1 MLYTMGILAYPSN
14 VIEQIMTIQN
24 NISDVKARIE
34 QAAKECHRSSQDI
47 TLLAVSKTKP
57 CEAILDAIEAG
68 QRQFGENYVQEGV
81 EKIQFFADRQD
92 LVWHF
97 IGPLQSNK
105 SRLVAE
111 HFDWF
116 HTLDRTKIAQRL
128 NDQRPSDKAQ
138 LNVLIQI
145 NISDENSKSG
155 IQIAQL
161 DELAQQ
167 VSQMPNLILRGL
179 MTIPAPETNYEH
191 QCEAFRKME
200 QAYKHLQMH
209 YSSVDTLSMGMTDDM
224 AAAIHCGSTLVR
236 IGTAIFGARDYNTSS

>member
-1 MLYTMGILAYPSN
+1 
-14 VIEQIMTIQN
+14 MTIQKN
-24 NISDVKARIE
+24 LSDVTERIHL
-34 QAAKECHRSSQDI
+34 AATECHRSPQDI

-57 CEAILDAIEAG
+57 CEAIMEAIEAG

-81 EKIQFFADRQD
+81 EKIQHFAERTD

-116 HTLDRTKIAQRL
+116 HTLDRAKIAQRL
-128 NDQRPSDKAQ
+128 NEQRPQNKAP

-155 IQIAQL
+155 ITLEEVNELAAQVAQL
-161 DELAQQ
+161 
-167 VSQMPNLILRGL
+167 PNLVLRGL
-179 MTIPAPETNYEH
+179 MTIPAPETDYER
-191 QCEAFRKME
+191 QCAAFLQME
-200 QAYKHLQMH
+200 QAFEQLKANYPT
-209 YSSVDTLSMGMTDDM
+209 VDTLSMGMTDDM
-224 AAAIHCGSTLVR
+224 RAAIHCGSTLVR
-236 IGTAIFGARDYNTSS
+236 IGTAIFGARQYHN

>member
-1 MLYTMGILAYPSN
+1 
-14 VIEQIMTIQN
+14 MTIQN

-34 QAAKECHRSSQDI
+34 QAAEECHRSSQDI

-81 EKIQFFADRQD
+81 EKIQFFANRAD

-116 HTLDRTKIAQRL
+116 HTLDRAKIAQRL
-128 NDQRPSDKAQ
+128 NDQRPSDKAP

-155 IQIAQL
+155 IQLAQL
-161 DELAQQ
+161 DELAEQI
-167 VSQMPNLILRGL
+167 SQMPNLILRGL
-179 MTIPAPETNYEH
+179 MTIPAPETHYER

-200 QAYKHLQMH
+200 QAYKHLQTH

-236 IGTAIFGARDYNTSS
+236 IGTAIFGARNYNTSS

>member
-1 MLYTMGILAYPSN
+1 
-14 VIEQIMTIQN
+14 MTIQKN
-24 NISDVKARIE
+24 LSDVTERIHL
-34 QAAKECHRSSQDI
+34 AATECHRSPQDI

-57 CEAILDAIEAG
+57 CEAILEAIEAG

-81 EKIQFFADRQD
+81 EKIQHFAERTD

-116 HTLDRTKIAQRL
+116 HTLDRAKIAQRI
-128 NDQRPSDKAQ
+128 NEQRPQDKAP

-155 IQIAQL
+155 ITLEEVNELAAQVAQL
-161 DELAQQ
+161 
-167 VSQMPNLILRGL
+167 PNLVLRGL
-179 MTIPAPETNYEH
+179 MTIPAPETDYER
-191 QCEAFRKME
+191 QCAAFRQME
-200 QAYKHLQMH
+200 QAFEQLKANYPT
-209 YSSVDTLSMGMTDDM
+209 VDTLSMGMTDDM
-224 AAAIHCGSTLVR
+224 RAAIHCGSTLVR
-236 IGTAIFGARDYNTSS
+236 IGTAIFGARQYHN

>member
-1 MLYTMGILAYPSN
+1 
-14 VIEQIMTIQN
+14 MTIQN
-24 NISDVKARIE
+24 NISDVLARIDV
-34 QAAKECHRSSQDI
+34 AAAECHRSPQDI

-57 CEAILDAIEAG
+57 CEAILEAIDAG

-81 EKIQFFADRQD
+81 EKIHFFADKPD

-116 HTLDRTKIAQRL
+116 HTLDREKIAQRL
-128 NDQRPSDKAQ
+128 NEQRPADKPP

-155 IQIAQL
+155 IQL
-161 DELAQQ
+161 DELAVLAKQ
-167 VSQMPNLILRGL
+167 VSQMPNLVLRGL
-179 MTIPAPETNYEH
+179 MTIPAPETDFER
-191 QCEAFRKME
+191 QCAVFHKMDHAFKQL
-200 QAYKHLQMH
+200 QADYAT
-209 YSSVDTLSMGMTDDM
+209 VDTLSMGMTDDM
-224 AAAIHCGSTLVR
+224 KAAIHCGSTLVR
-236 IGTAIFGARDYNTSS
+236 IGTAIFGARQYHQ